1 MMAKKTTSKKTKQIY
16 LREVSVKYRKRRVK
30 SDAPVDEALNEP
42 EKVVE
47 LFRDMQD
54 ETKEKLIAVSLDAKL
69 KIINFE
75 VVGVGIVSGVF
86 ARPAEALRAA
96 IMVNAYGVILVH
108 NHPSGDPTPSD
119 EDKAFTKQI
128 GRSCDDLGIK
138 LHDHIIIGSDSF
150 FSFDDEGLI

>member
-1 MMAKKTTSKKTKQIY
+1 MAKKTTSQKAKQVY

-30 SDAPVDEALNEP
+30 DDAPVDEPLNEP

-54 ETKEKLIAVSLDAKL
+54 ETKEKLIAISLDVKL

-75 VVGVGIVSGVF
+75 VVGVGLVAGVF
-86 ARPAEALRAA
+86 GRPAEALRAA

-108 NHPSGDPTPSD
+108 NHPSGDPEPSD
-119 EDKAFTKQI
+119 EDKVFTQQI
-128 GRSCDDLGIK
+128 KRSCDDLGIK
-138 LHDHIIIGSDSF
+138 LHDHIIIGSDEF
-150 FSFDDEGLI
+150 FSFNDEGLV